1 MKVSEMYPSKWLK
14 AETLAGHTRGVTVET
29 STVEDLYN
37 TREKRTE
44 QKFVLGFFGKQLR
57 LVLNKTQSL
66 AMVRITGS
74 DDSDLWIGHQINLSP
89 ARTPNGQDT
98 ITISAPEHRP
108 AAPPAPT
115 PAEEPAAAA
124 PPAPTPAEEPAEERA
139 EARDEIERTFDPE

>member
-1 MKVSEMYPSKWLK
+1 MKVSEMYPAKWLK
-14 AETLAGHTRGVTVET
+14 AETLAGHTRGVTIET
-29 STVEDLYN
+29 STVEELYN

-66 AMVRITGS
+66 TMARITGS

-108 AAPPAPT
+108 AAPAPAAITPKPAPAAPSPAEQPEQPAPT
-115 PAEEPAAAA
+115 AEEDAAQ
-124 PPAPTPAEEPAEERA
+124 PDTPE
-139 EARDEIERTFDPE
+139 